1 MGFHLKSWRYPD
13 SDSLEKMIEEKRLY
27 PVTVI
32 SGLKSGLARRLI
44 EEGII
49 LLKDLVAMDVR
60 DIRKMLSLPENKASI
75 LKQHADEL
83 CLC

>member
-1 MGFHLKSWRYPD
+1 
-13 SDSLEKMIEEKRLY
+13 
-27 PVTVI
+27 
-32 SGLKSGLARRLI
+32 
-44 EEGII
+44 
-49 LLKDLVAMDVR
+49 LKDLVAMDVR